1 MIVGEGGTILD
12 LEEKKS
18 WQEESEREK
27 MKGRDG
33 KHEGDIL
40 DLEGETKKDIKGED
54 NEMQM
59 KERLIVMFVMS
70 TILFM

>member
-1 MIVGEGGTILD
+1 MENT
-12 LEEKKS
+12 K
-18 WQEESEREK
+18 
-27 MKGRDG
+27 
-33 KHEGDIL
+33 GDIL
-40 DLEGETKKDIKGED
+40 DLEGETKKVIKGED